1 MLMPASEAAVARK
14 DAEEERADDDGEKEE
29 EEEEVEQGMLK
40 LLIRKTHR
48 KIHKTYVHS
57 CTVCTLMHKKQF

>member
-1 MLMPASEAAVARK
+1 MPASEAAVARK
-14 DAEEERADDDGEKEE
+14 DAEEERADDDGEKEEE